1 MAIELRIEEN
11 HALRI
16 VRVFG
21 EVDLYHSHRLKET
34 ITELAAVSRSGILLD
49 LGAVGYIDSSGVGV
63 LIFAKALCGKKGIP
77 LRIINAKG
85 PVLRVL
91 ELTKLTSYLP
101 LAESEEVAL
110 HELERGW
117 ETGGG

>member
-1 MAIELRIEEN
+1 MAMELRIEEN
-11 HALRI
+11 PALRV

-34 ITELAAVSRSGILLD
+34 ISELAAVGRSGILLD
-49 LGAVGYIDSSGVGV
+49 LDAVGYIDSSGVGV
-63 LIFAKALCGKKGIP
+63 LIFAKSLCSKKGIP
-77 LRIINAKG
+77 LRIVNAKG

-101 LAESEEVAL
+101 LAESEDAAL
-110 HELERGW
+110 HELEHGW
-117 ETGGG
+117 NAGER